1 MEMIYRANV
10 LVYFSVSLCTSAI
23 FSCNP
28 VGCMLKSF
36 KIRSLLFIAHSI
48 LKAWS
53 LYYYNL
59 SASRLLS
66 LCPPAIHSVPNCV
79 HCFISLSLKI
89 WSANH
94 KAIVQ
99 RINVTR
105 NLVCKIFSSPLFLP
119 RAFFSFIF
127 GTVSLKCIWCT
138 ERSKNTYLT
147 KIQSNYKIN
156 FYFKHFMDVLLCL
169 HWLFCTDTNLNFIS
183 TRYFIVSPQ

>member
-79 HCFISLSLKI
+79 HYFISLSLKI

-94 KAIVQ
+94 KTIVQ

-105 NLVCKIFSSPLFLP
+105 NLVCKIFCSPLFLP
-119 RAFFSFIF
+119 RAFSSFIF
-127 GTVSLKCIWCT
+127 GTIFVSLKCIWCT
-138 ERSKNTYLT
+138 ERSNNTYQT
-147 KIQSNYKIN
+147 KIQSDYKIN
-156 FYFKHFMDVLLCL
+156 FILGISWMFNKTRHFMDVFALTFL
-169 HWLFCTDTNLNFIS
+169 H
-183 TRYFIVSPQ
+183 RY